1 MSSVKSLLFSHNH
14 HLLSVKGC
22 EAGLDVL
29 AFEGDEALSQP
40 FRYRIEFTSADHA
53 IGKEMMLMKAVSLTL
68 QASVAQGFGINVQ
81 QPVRVIQGVVTGFER
96 LSTSRDETHYAL
108 TLQPRLALLNRS
120 HQNAIYQDQSVP
132 QIVEKILR
140 ERHGLRGQDF
150 LFSLTKTY
158 PRREQVMQY
167 GEDDL
172 RFITRLL
179 GEVGIWFRFTADT
192 RLHIDVAE
200 FCDSQQGYEKGL
212 TLPSVPPSGQ
222 QSAGVDA
229 VWEMA
234 CRHRV
239 VEQQVS
245 TRDYNYREAT
255 ADMNAQVDVTRGE
268 TTTFG
273 EAYHWG
279 DNYLT
284 AGNVHDRHPAPE
296 SGAFYARLRHERYL
310 NGQTRMQATTSCPTL
325 CPGQVLKVTGG
336 EEVAGEFADGVLVTA
351 MHSHARRDADF
362 AVEFAGIPD
371 SPDVGYRPEPG
382 ARPVMAG
389 TLPARVTSTRE
400 NDTYGHIDKHGR
412 YRVNMLFD
420 RARWETG
427 FESLWVRQSRPYA
440 GDTYG
445 LHLPLLAGTEV
456 AIGFEDGNPDRP
468 YIAGVLHD
476 SAHGDHVTIRND
488 KRNVLRTPANNKIR
502 LDDERGIHWRRKV
515 RLLLVT
521 GDEAAIE
528 QLVPG
533 LRQQHWLEGNRTVL
547 IYGGSLASEPDREKY
562 IALRKLR
569 RGRPLD
575 GIVRVMP
582 SSLTLTPQISES
594 DLHGL
599 EKISELLGY
608 AAPVWLWKLC
618 DSEWPQADRAVQA
631 VGVSFPLRA
640 TEDDVARQL
649 AQMLPTLRE
658 QGMRQIAEE
667 TRHDFLL
674 RLGQQLIDGG
684 IAQWRWQLAPWLTAS
699 RQRLALRGLMF
710 SLPEP
715 RTVDPYQEADTS
727 PAGQPHL
734 LTLPATWLGIVDDC
748 RRLRGHH
755 VGMAWER
762 GLACGL
768 LAILGLWAA
777 GLLLSFALNYSQIA
791 SVAGKARDLVAHP
804 SVSDYQLTA
813 LHALR
818 NEAGR
823 LVHDGQKGAPW
834 YRRFGLDHHQQL
846 LNAVLPWYGVANHRL
861 IRDPANA
868 ALQQALSALVNSA
881 PNSDQRAQLAKPG
894 YDQLKAWLMMARP
907 DKADGAF
914 FAQTMKTVQPTRMG
928 ISTGLWQSLA
938 PDLWAFYLSLLPE
951 RPEWKIIPDAQRVS
965 QSRQVLLQQL
975 GRRNAESTLYE
986 NMLKSVRRNFADVSL
1001 EDMTSGT
1008 DARRLFTTDEVVPGM
1023 FTRQAWEGGIQQA
1036 IDKAAS
1042 SRREEIDWVLSDSRK
1057 TVSTDLSPEALKAR
1071 LTRRYFTDFAG
1082 SWLNFLNSLR
1092 LNPATTIADVTDQ
1105 LTLISDVRQSPL
1117 IALMNTLAWQG
1128 QAGQQ
1133 REGLS
1138 DSLIKSAK
1146 DLVGGKDKPVID
1158 QSAAGPQGPLD
1169 DTFGPLLQLMG
1180 KNTGSN
1186 VMSADSTL
1194 SLQTYLTRITRVRL
1208 RLQQVANASDPQ
1220 EMMQVLAQTVFQGK
1234 SVDLTDTQQYGSL
1247 ISASLGEEWSG
1258 FGNTLFVQPLTQA
1271 WETVLLPS
1279 AASLND
1285 KWRRSVVAN
1294 WHTAFDGRF
1303 PFAASKSD
1311 ASLPMLAEF
1320 VRKDSGRIERFLTTE
1335 LNGVL
1340 HKEGSQ
1346 WVPDKVNSHGLVFN
1360 PAFLRAINQL
1370 SQLSDILFTDGSQ
1383 GISFELQARPAPEV
1397 VETQLTID
1405 GQKLRYF
1412 NQMADWQT
1420 FRWPGETYK
1429 PGTLLTWTTVNAGTR
1444 LFGDYSGTWGF
1455 IRWLEQ
1461 GKRHPLDRSQWMMS
1475 FSAPDGRTLQWV
1487 LRSQLGSGPLALLAL
1502 RGLTLPDQIFT
1513 VDAAE
1518 SAQALTTGLGNSD
1531 MDEMEL

>member
-1 MSSVKSLLFSHNH
+1 MDNVNKPAAISVADTVIVCIAAVTLLVLLGGLAWWLWAMDRATQWETLRPLIATGFIIWGMALSLLVLGFMAFR
-14 HLLSVKGC
+14 LLIKDKVKPSAAPVRQPTRP
-22 EAGLDVL
+22 AGR
-29 AFEGDEALSQP
+29 EALYAP
-40 FRYRIEFTSADHA
+40 LKKHLHARYR
-53 IGKEMMLMKAVSLTL
+53 
-68 QASVAQGFGINVQ
+68 
-81 QPVRVIQGVVTGFER
+81 
-96 LSTSRDETHYAL
+96 
-108 TLQPRLALLNRS
+108 
-120 HQNAIYQDQSVP
+120 
-132 QIVEKILR
+132 LR
-140 ERHGLRGQDF
+140 
-150 LFSLTKTY
+150 
-158 PRREQVMQY
+158 
-167 GEDDL
+167 
-172 RFITRLL
+172 
-179 GEVGIWFRFTADT
+179 
-192 RLHIDVAE
+192 
-200 FCDSQQGYEKGL
+200 
-212 TLPSVPPSGQ
+212 
-222 QSAGVDA
+222 
-229 VWEMA
+229 
-234 CRHRV
+234 
-239 VEQQVS
+239 
-245 TRDYNYREAT
+245 
-255 ADMNAQVDVTRGE
+255 
-268 TTTFG
+268 
-273 EAYHWG
+273 
-279 DNYLT
+279 
-284 AGNVHDRHPAPE
+284 
-296 SGAFYARLRHERYL
+296 
-310 NGQTRMQATTSCPTL
+310 
-325 CPGQVLKVTGG
+325 
-336 EEVAGEFADGVLVTA
+336 
-351 MHSHARRDADF
+351 
-362 AVEFAGIPD
+362 
-371 SPDVGYRPEPG
+371 
-382 ARPVMAG
+382 
-389 TLPARVTSTRE
+389 
-400 NDTYGHIDKHGR
+400 
-412 YRVNMLFD
+412 
-420 RARWETG
+420 
-427 FESLWVRQSRPYA
+427 
-440 GDTYG
+440 
-445 LHLPLLAGTEV
+445 
-456 AIGFEDGNPDRP
+456 
-468 YIAGVLHD
+468 
-476 SAHGDHVTIRND
+476 
-488 KRNVLRTPANNKIR
+488 
-502 LDDERGIHWRRKV
+502 WRRKV

-528 QLVPG
+528 QLAPG
-533 LRQQHWLEGNRTVL
+533 LCQQRWLEGQRTVL
-547 IYGGSLASEPDREKY
+547 IYGGGLLSETDNQQY
-562 IALRKLR
+562 AALRKLR

-594 DLHGL
+594 DLRGL

-618 DSEWPQADRAVQA
+618 DSEWSQAKRTEQT
-631 VGVSFPLRA
+631 VGATFPLRA
-640 TEDDVARQL
+640 KPDDITGQL
-649 AQMLPTLRE
+649 ERMLPALRA
-658 QGMRQIAEE
+658 QGMSQVAENNS
-667 TRHDFLL
+667 HDFLL
-674 RLGQQLIDGG
+674 RLGQHLKDGG
-684 IAQWRWQLAPWLTAS
+684 IARWAQQLVPWLS
-699 RQRLALRGLMF
+699 VSQQRVPLRGLMF
-710 SLPEP
+710 SLPENKP
-715 RTVDPYQEADTS
+715 TTS
-727 PAGQPHL
+727 PEGTADAEQYIPGAHRHA
-734 LTLPATWLGIVDDC
+734 LTLPATWQGIVEDC
-748 RRLRGHH
+748 SRVRGRR
-755 VGMAWER
+755 VSMAWEQT
-762 GLACGL
+762 LAWSLMVIIG
-768 LAILGLWAA
+768 IWGA
-777 GLLLSFALNYSQIA
+777 GILLSFAINRMQIV
-791 SVAGKARDLVAHP
+791 SVAEQAHALVEHP

-813 LHALR
+813 LHNLR
-818 NEAGR
+818 NDAGR
-823 LVHDGQKGAPW
+823 LLHNTEEGTPW
-834 YRRFGLDHHQQL
+834 YQRFGLDHNHQL
-846 LNAVLPWYGVANHRL
+846 LDAMLPWYGAANNRL
-861 IRDPANA
+861 IRDPANV
-868 ALQQALSALVNSA
+868 ALRQVLSALVNSA

-914 FAQTMKTVQPTRMG
+914 FAQTMKAVQPTRTG

-938 PDLWAFYLSLLPE
+938 PDLWAFYLTRLPE
-951 RPEWKIIPDAQRVS
+951 RPEWKITPDAQRVS
-965 QSRQVLLQQL
+965 QSRQVLLQQI

-1001 EDMTSGT
+1001 EEMTSGT

-1057 TVSTDLSPEALKAR
+1057 TMSTDLSPEALKAR

-1092 LNPATTIADVTDQ
+1092 LNPATNIADVTDQ

-1128 QAGQQ
+1128 QVGQQ

-1208 RLQQVANASDPQ
+1208 RLQQVANASDPL
-1220 EMMQVLAQTVFQGK
+1220 EMMQTLAQTVFQGK

-1412 NQMADWQT
+1412 NQMTDWQT

-1461 GKRHPLDRSQWMMS
+1461 GKRQQLERSQWMMS
-1475 FSAPDGRTLQWV
+1475 FTAPDGRTLQWV

-1518 SAQALTTGLGNSD
+1518 SAQALTTGVGNSD

>member
-1 MSSVKSLLFSHNH
+1 MLGGFAYWFIAGERSTEWSVISPVLLVCSLLWVT
-14 HLLSVKGC
+14 LACVI
-22 EAGLDVL
+22 AL
-29 AFEGDEALSQP
+29 AFLAVHFWLISRVKRTTAISQTNEAKKK
-40 FRYRIEFTSADHA
+40 T
-53 IGKEMMLMKAVSLTL
+53 
-68 QASVAQGFGINVQ
+68 
-81 QPVRVIQGVVTGFER
+81 
-96 LSTSRDETHYAL
+96 
-108 TLQPRLALLNRS
+108 
-120 HQNAIYQDQSVP
+120 
-132 QIVEKILR
+132 R
-140 ERHGLRGQDF
+140 ERH
-150 LFSLTKTY
+150 
-158 PRREQVMQY
+158 
-167 GEDDL
+167 
-172 RFITRLL
+172 
-179 GEVGIWFRFTADT
+179 
-192 RLHIDVAE
+192 
-200 FCDSQQGYEKGL
+200 L
-212 TLPSVPPSGQ
+212 TL
-222 QSAGVDA
+222 A
-229 VWEMA
+229 
-234 CRHRV
+234 
-239 VEQQVS
+239 
-245 TRDYNYREAT
+245 RD
-255 ADMNAQVDVTRGE
+255 
-268 TTTFG
+268 
-273 EAYHWG
+273 
-279 DNYLT
+279 
-284 AGNVHDRHPAPE
+284 
-296 SGAFYARLRHERYL
+296 
-310 NGQTRMQATTSCPTL
+310 
-325 CPGQVLKVTGG
+325 
-336 EEVAGEFADGVLVTA
+336 
-351 MHSHARRDADF
+351 
-362 AVEFAGIPD
+362 I
-371 SPDVGYRPEPG
+371 
-382 ARPVMAG
+382 G
-389 TLPARVTSTRE
+389 T
-400 NDTYGHIDKHGR
+400 
-412 YRVNMLFD
+412 
-420 RARWETG
+420 
-427 FESLWVRQSRPYA
+427 
-440 GDTYG
+440 
-445 LHLPLLAGTEV
+445 
-456 AIGFEDGNPDRP
+456 
-468 YIAGVLHD
+468 
-476 SAHGDHVTIRND
+476 
-488 KRNVLRTPANNKIR
+488 VLRKR
-502 LDDERGIHWRRKV
+502 YHLFWRSKV

-533 LRQQHWLEGNRTVL
+533 LQQQQWLEGNRTVL
-547 IYGGSLASEPDREKY
+547 IYGGNLITEPDQEKY
-562 IALRKLR
+562 AALRKLR

-582 SSLTLTPQISES
+582 SSLTLTPQISEN
-594 DLHGL
+594 DLRGL

-608 AAPVWLWKLC
+608 AAPVWLWKLG
-618 DSEWPQADRAVQA
+618 DSEWSQTKRTEQT
-631 VGVSFPLRA
+631 VGATFPLRA
-640 TEDDVARQL
+640 KPDDITRQL
-649 AQMLPTLRE
+649 ERMLPALRA
-658 QGMRQIAEE
+658 QGMSQVAENNS
-667 TRHDFLL
+667 HDFLL
-674 RLGQQLIDGG
+674 RLGQHLKDGG
-684 IAQWRWQLAPWLTAS
+684 IARWAQQLVPWLS
-699 RQRLALRGLMF
+699 VSQQRVPLRGLMF
-710 SLPEP
+710 SLPENKP
-715 RTVDPYQEADTS
+715 TTS
-727 PAGQPHL
+727 PEGTADAEQYIPGSHRHA
-734 LTLPATWLGIVDDC
+734 LTLPATWQGIVEDC
-748 RRLRGHH
+748 SRVRGRR
-755 VGMAWER
+755 VSMAWEQA
-762 GLACGL
+762 LAWSLMVIIGVWG
-768 LAILGLWAA
+768 AGILV
-777 GLLLSFALNYSQIA
+777 SFAINRMQIV
-791 SVAGKARDLVAHP
+791 SVAEQAHALVEHP

-813 LHALR
+813 LHNLR
-818 NEAGR
+818 NDAGR
-823 LVHDGQKGAPW
+823 LLHNTEEGTPW
-834 YRRFGLDHHQQL
+834 YQRFGLDHNQQL
-846 LNAVLPWYGVANHRL
+846 LDAMLPWYGVANHRL
-861 IRDPANA
+861 IRDPANV
-868 ALQQALSALVNSA
+868 ALRQALSALVNSA

-914 FAQTMKTVQPTRMG
+914 FAQTMKAVQPTRTG

-938 PDLWAFYLSLLPE
+938 PDLWAFYLTRLPE
-951 RPEWKIIPDAQRVS
+951 RPEWKITPDAQRVS
-965 QSRQVLLQQL
+965 QSRQVLLQQI

-1057 TVSTDLSPEALKAR
+1057 TMSTDLSPEALKAR

-1092 LNPATTIADVTDQ
+1092 LNPATNIADVTDQ

-1220 EMMQVLAQTVFQGK
+1220 EMMQTLAQTVFQGK

-1461 GKRHPLDRSQWMMS
+1461 GKRQQLERSQWMMS
-1475 FSAPDGRTLQWV
+1475 FTAPDGRTLQWV

-1518 SAQALTTGLGNSD
+1518 SAQALTTGVGNSD

>member
-53 IGKEMMLMKAVSLTL
+53 ISKEMMLMKAASLTL
-68 QASVAQGFGINVQ
+68 QAPVAQGFGINVQ

-502 LDDERGIHWRRKV
+502 LDDERGKEHIKV
-515 RLLLVT
+515 ST
-521 GDEAAIE
+521 E
-528 QLVPG
+528 
-533 LRQQHWLEGNRTVL
+533 
-547 IYGGSLASEPDREKY
+547 YGGKSQLNLGHLVDAEKQPRGEGFELRTDSWGAIRAQKGIFISADGQAQAQGQVLAMEPAVSLLKGAVNQVTEWGSITQTHHNVVPDTGPLSALTAGASDLKQPTLLMSAPQG
-562 IALRKLR
+562 IAAVTPETTLLHSGNGLYLQSLGEVNITTAQRCSLNASQAISLLAQQEGMRLVSAK
-569 RGRPLD
+569 GPLEVESHGD
-575 GIVRVMP
+575 IL
-582 SSLTLTPQISES
+582 SLTALKDITVQSTQGHLQLTAKNGITLGCGGAYIRLTPQGEVQIHGPGVISLKGQH
-594 DLHGL
+594 DLQGPV
-599 EKISELLGY
+599 SE
-608 AAPVWLWKLC
+608 A
-618 DSEWPQADRAVQA
+618 
-631 VGVSFPLRA
+631 FPLL
-640 TEDDVARQL
+640 E
-649 AQMLPTLRE
+649 
-658 QGMRQIAEE
+658 
-667 TRHDFLL
+667 
-674 RLGQQLIDGG
+674 
-684 IAQWRWQLAPWLTAS
+684 
-699 RQRLALRGLMF
+699 
-710 SLPEP
+710 
-715 RTVDPYQEADTS
+715 
-727 PAGQPHL
+727 
-734 LTLPATWLGIVDDC
+734 LPA
-748 RRLRGHH
+748 
-755 VGMAWER
+755 
-762 GLACGL
+762 
-768 LAILGLWAA
+768 
-777 GLLLSFALNYSQIA
+777 
-791 SVAGKARDLVAHP
+791 SVCK
-804 SVSDYQLTA
+804 
-813 LHALR
+813 
-818 NEAGR
+818 EC
-823 LVHDGQKGAPW
+823 
-834 YRRFGLDHHQQL
+834 
-846 LNAVLPWYGVANHRL
+846 
-861 IRDPANA
+861 
-868 ALQQALSALVNSA
+868 
-881 PNSDQRAQLAKPG
+881 
-894 YDQLKAWLMMARP
+894 LK
-907 DKADGAF
+907 K
-914 FAQTMKTVQPTRMG
+914 
-928 ISTGLWQSLA
+928 
-938 PDLWAFYLSLLPE
+938 
-951 RPEWKIIPDAQRVS
+951 
-965 QSRQVLLQQL
+965 
-975 GRRNAESTLYE
+975 
-986 NMLKSVRRNFADVSL
+986 
-1001 EDMTSGT
+1001 
-1008 DARRLFTTDEVVPGM
+1008 
-1023 FTRQAWEGGIQQA
+1023 
-1036 IDKAAS
+1036 
-1042 SRREEIDWVLSDSRK
+1042 
-1057 TVSTDLSPEALKAR
+1057 
-1071 LTRRYFTDFAG
+1071 
-1082 SWLNFLNSLR
+1082 
-1092 LNPATTIADVTDQ
+1092 
-1105 LTLISDVRQSPL
+1105 
-1117 IALMNTLAWQG
+1117 
-1128 QAGQQ
+1128 
-1133 REGLS
+1133 
-1138 DSLIKSAK
+1138 
-1146 DLVGGKDKPVID
+1146 
-1158 QSAAGPQGPLD
+1158 
-1169 DTFGPLLQLMG
+1169 
-1180 KNTGSN
+1180 
-1186 VMSADSTL
+1186 
-1194 SLQTYLTRITRVRL
+1194 
-1208 RLQQVANASDPQ
+1208 
-1220 EMMQVLAQTVFQGK
+1220 
-1234 SVDLTDTQQYGSL
+1234 
-1247 ISASLGEEWSG
+1247 
-1258 FGNTLFVQPLTQA
+1258 
-1271 WETVLLPS
+1271 
-1279 AASLND
+1279 
-1285 KWRRSVVAN
+1285 
-1294 WHTAFDGRF
+1294 
-1303 PFAASKSD
+1303 
-1311 ASLPMLAEF
+1311 
-1320 VRKDSGRIERFLTTE
+1320 
-1335 LNGVL
+1335 
-1340 HKEGSQ
+1340 
-1346 WVPDKVNSHGLVFN
+1346 
-1360 PAFLRAINQL
+1360 
-1370 SQLSDILFTDGSQ
+1370 
-1383 GISFELQARPAPEV
+1383 
-1397 VETQLTID
+1397 
-1405 GQKLRYF
+1405 
-1412 NQMADWQT
+1412 
-1420 FRWPGETYK
+1420 
-1429 PGTLLTWTTVNAGTR
+1429 
-1444 LFGDYSGTWGF
+1444 
-1455 IRWLEQ
+1455 
-1461 GKRHPLDRSQWMMS
+1461 
-1475 FSAPDGRTLQWV
+1475 
-1487 LRSQLGSGPLALLAL
+1487 
-1502 RGLTLPDQIFT
+1502 
-1513 VDAAE
+1513 
-1518 SAQALTTGLGNSD
+1518 AQALAQGFVPR
-1531 MDEMEL
+1531 EA

>member
-1 MSSVKSLLFSHNH
+1 MDNVNKPAAISVAATVIVCIAAVTLLVLLGGLAWWLWAMDRATQWETLRPLIATGFIIWGMALSLLVLGFMAFR
-14 HLLSVKGC
+14 LLIKDKVKPSAAPVRQPTRP
-22 EAGLDVL
+22 AGR
-29 AFEGDEALSQP
+29 EALYAP
-40 FRYRIEFTSADHA
+40 LKKHLHARYR
-53 IGKEMMLMKAVSLTL
+53 
-68 QASVAQGFGINVQ
+68 
-81 QPVRVIQGVVTGFER
+81 
-96 LSTSRDETHYAL
+96 
-108 TLQPRLALLNRS
+108 LLW
-120 HQNAIYQDQSVP
+120 
-132 QIVEKILR
+132 
-140 ERHGLRGQDF
+140 RH
-150 LFSLTKTY
+150 
-158 PRREQVMQY
+158 
-167 GEDDL
+167 
-172 RFITRLL
+172 
-179 GEVGIWFRFTADT
+179 
-192 RLHIDVAE
+192 
-200 FCDSQQGYEKGL
+200 
-212 TLPSVPPSGQ
+212 
-222 QSAGVDA
+222 
-229 VWEMA
+229 
-234 CRHRV
+234 
-239 VEQQVS
+239 
-245 TRDYNYREAT
+245 
-255 ADMNAQVDVTRGE
+255 
-268 TTTFG
+268 
-273 EAYHWG
+273 
-279 DNYLT
+279 
-284 AGNVHDRHPAPE
+284 
-296 SGAFYARLRHERYL
+296 
-310 NGQTRMQATTSCPTL
+310 
-325 CPGQVLKVTGG
+325 
-336 EEVAGEFADGVLVTA
+336 
-351 MHSHARRDADF
+351 
-362 AVEFAGIPD
+362 
-371 SPDVGYRPEPG
+371 
-382 ARPVMAG
+382 
-389 TLPARVTSTRE
+389 
-400 NDTYGHIDKHGR
+400 
-412 YRVNMLFD
+412 
-420 RARWETG
+420 
-427 FESLWVRQSRPYA
+427 
-440 GDTYG
+440 
-445 LHLPLLAGTEV
+445 
-456 AIGFEDGNPDRP
+456 
-468 YIAGVLHD
+468 
-476 SAHGDHVTIRND
+476 
-488 KRNVLRTPANNKIR
+488 
-502 LDDERGIHWRRKV
+502 KV

-533 LRQQHWLEGNRTVL
+533 LGQQRWLEGLRTVL
-547 IYGGSLASEPDREKY
+547 IYGGSLLSEPDNQQY
-562 IALRKLR
+562 AALRKLR

-575 GIVRVMP
+575 GIVRVIP
-582 SSLTLTPQISES
+582 SSLTLTPQISEN
-594 DLHGL
+594 DLRGL

-608 AAPVWLWKLC
+608 AAPVWLWKLG
-618 DSEWPQADRAVQA
+618 DSEWSQAKRTEQT
-631 VGVSFPLRA
+631 VGATFPLRA
-640 TEDDVARQL
+640 KPDDITGQL
-649 AQMLPTLRE
+649 ERMLPALRA
-658 QGMRQIAEE
+658 QGMSQVAENNS
-667 TRHDFLL
+667 HDFLL
-674 RLGQQLIDGG
+674 RLGQHLKDGG
-684 IAQWRWQLAPWLTAS
+684 IARWAQQLVPWLS
-699 RQRLALRGLMF
+699 VSQQRVPLRGLMF
-710 SLPEP
+710 SLPENKP
-715 RTVDPYQEADTS
+715 TTS
-727 PAGQPHL
+727 PEGTADAEQYIPGAHRHA
-734 LTLPATWLGIVDDC
+734 LTLPATWQGIVEDC
-748 RRLRGHH
+748 SRVRGRR
-755 VGMAWER
+755 VSMAWEQT
-762 GLACGL
+762 LAWSLMVIIG
-768 LAILGLWAA
+768 IWGA
-777 GLLLSFALNYSQIA
+777 GILLSFAINRMQIV
-791 SVAGKARDLVAHP
+791 SVAEQAHALVEHP

-813 LHALR
+813 LHNLR
-818 NEAGR
+818 NDAGR
-823 LVHDGQKGAPW
+823 LLHNTEEGTPW
-834 YRRFGLDHHQQL
+834 YQRFGLDHNHQL
-846 LNAVLPWYGVANHRL
+846 LDAMLPWYGAANNRL
-861 IRDPANA
+861 IRDPANV
-868 ALQQALSALVNSA
+868 ALRQVLSALVNSA

-914 FAQTMKTVQPTRMG
+914 FAQTMKAVQPTRTG

-938 PDLWAFYLSLLPE
+938 PDLWAFYLTRLPE
-951 RPEWKIIPDAQRVS
+951 RPEWKITPDAQRVS
-965 QSRQVLLQQL
+965 QSRQVLLQQI

-1001 EDMTSGT
+1001 EEMTSGT

-1057 TVSTDLSPEALKAR
+1057 TMSTDLSPEALKAR

-1092 LNPATTIADVTDQ
+1092 LNPATNIADVTDQ

-1128 QAGQQ
+1128 QVGQQ

-1208 RLQQVANASDPQ
+1208 RLQQVANASDPL
-1220 EMMQVLAQTVFQGK
+1220 EMMQTLAQTVFQGK

-1346 WVPDKVNSHGLVFN
+1346 WVPAKVNSHGLVFN

-1412 NQMADWQT
+1412 NQMTDWQT

-1461 GKRHPLDRSQWMMS
+1461 GKRQQLERSQWMMS
-1475 FSAPDGRTLQWV
+1475 FTAPDGRTLQWV

-1518 SAQALTTGLGNSD
+1518 SAQALTTGVGNSD

>member
-53 IGKEMMLMKAVSLTL
+53 ISKEMMLMKAASLTL
-68 QASVAQGFGINVQ
+68 QAPVAQGFGINVQ

-245 TRDYNYREAT
+245 TRDY
-255 ADMNAQVDVTRGE
+255 
-268 TTTFG
+268 
-273 EAYHWG
+273 
-279 DNYLT
+279 
-284 AGNVHDRHPAPE
+284 
-296 SGAFYARLRHERYL
+296 S
-310 NGQTRMQATTSCPTL
+310 
-325 CPGQVLKVTGG
+325 
-336 EEVAGEFADGVLVTA
+336 
-351 MHSHARRDADF
+351 
-362 AVEFAGIPD
+362 
-371 SPDVGYRPEPG
+371 
-382 ARPVMAG
+382 
-389 TLPARVTSTRE
+389 
-400 NDTYGHIDKHGR
+400 
-412 YRVNMLFD
+412 
-420 RARWETG
+420 
-427 FESLWVRQSRPYA
+427 
-440 GDTYG
+440 
-445 LHLPLLAGTEV
+445 
-456 AIGFEDGNPDRP
+456 
-468 YIAGVLHD
+468 
-476 SAHGDHVTIRND
+476 
-488 KRNVLRTPANNKIR
+488 
-502 LDDERGIHWRRKV
+502 
-515 RLLLVT
+515 
-521 GDEAAIE
+521 
-528 QLVPG
+528 
-533 LRQQHWLEGNRTVL
+533 
-547 IYGGSLASEPDREKY
+547 
-562 IALRKLR
+562 
-569 RGRPLD
+569 
-575 GIVRVMP
+575 
-582 SSLTLTPQISES
+582 
-594 DLHGL
+594 
-599 EKISELLGY
+599 
-608 AAPVWLWKLC
+608 
-618 DSEWPQADRAVQA
+618 
-631 VGVSFPLRA
+631 
-640 TEDDVARQL
+640 
-649 AQMLPTLRE
+649 
-658 QGMRQIAEE
+658 
-667 TRHDFLL
+667 
-674 RLGQQLIDGG
+674 
-684 IAQWRWQLAPWLTAS
+684 
-699 RQRLALRGLMF
+699 
-710 SLPEP
+710 
-715 RTVDPYQEADTS
+715 
-727 PAGQPHL
+727 
-734 LTLPATWLGIVDDC
+734 
-748 RRLRGHH
+748 
-755 VGMAWER
+755 
-762 GLACGL
+762 
-768 LAILGLWAA
+768 
-777 GLLLSFALNYSQIA
+777 
-791 SVAGKARDLVAHP
+791 
-804 SVSDYQLTA
+804 
-813 LHALR
+813 
-818 NEAGR
+818 
-823 LVHDGQKGAPW
+823 
-834 YRRFGLDHHQQL
+834 
-846 LNAVLPWYGVANHRL
+846 
-861 IRDPANA
+861 
-868 ALQQALSALVNSA
+868 
-881 PNSDQRAQLAKPG
+881 
-894 YDQLKAWLMMARP
+894 
-907 DKADGAF
+907 
-914 FAQTMKTVQPTRMG
+914 
-928 ISTGLWQSLA
+928 
-938 PDLWAFYLSLLPE
+938 
-951 RPEWKIIPDAQRVS
+951 
-965 QSRQVLLQQL
+965 
-975 GRRNAESTLYE
+975 
-986 NMLKSVRRNFADVSL
+986 NFADVSL

-1036 IDKAAS
+1036 IDKVAS

-1092 LNPATTIADVTDQ
+1092 LNPATNIADVTDQ

-1220 EMMQVLAQTVFQGK
+1220 EMMQTLAQTVFQGK

-1279 AASLND
+1279 ATSLND

-1340 HKEGSQ
+1340 HKEGSH

-1412 NQMADWQT
+1412 NQMVDWQT

-1487 LRSQLGSGPLALLAL
+1487 LRSQLESGPLALLAL

-1518 SAQALTTGLGNSD
+1518 SAQALTTGVGNSD